1 MCFLE
6 IIIKT
11 IINRGV
17 DEEKKKEKHMWKSR
31 ERQNLHR
38 QDLRSNHT

>member
-17 DEEKKKEKHMWKSR
+17 DEEKKKKNICENQ
-31 ERQNLHR
+31 ERGKIST
-38 QDLRSNHT
+38 DKI